1 MSELTDMNVI
11 KRMIYNRYRPL
22 TALDAVRKLIRNKED
37 TAQVFRLLFALRG
50 NSFDRNFKRFS
61 QTSVGQRVLAN
72 KEDLVDVLC
81 DRAYLESLPNGSL
94 GRTFLA
100 FMDDCGITPQG
111 LTEAANEA
119 GLGEIS
125 IPEDMHR
132 YGMRVRVQHDLWHVV
147 AGYGC
152 DGFGEV
158 CNVAYSY
165 PHTGNIGFMVIA
177 IAGGWN
183 YSKAF
188 PNEPIMAA
196 MWQGLKRGKATKW
209 LPATDWEAMLPLPL
223 SQVRAQ
229 LGIKDLPSKYIA
241 APAAIAQSRAAS
253 PVPA

>member
-1 MSELTDMNVI
+1 MNVI
-11 KRMIYNRYRPL
+11 SRLIYNRYRPL
-22 TALDAVRKLIRNKED
+22 VALDAIRKLIRNKED

-50 NSFDRNFKRFS
+50 NSFDRNFKRFAKS
-61 QTSVGQRVLAN
+61 PVGQRVLTN
-72 KEDLVDVLC
+72 KEDLVHVLC
-81 DRAYLESLPNGSL
+81 DRAYLESLPAGSL

-158 CNVAYSY
+158 CNVAFSY

-196 MWQGLKRGKATKW
+196 MWQGLKRGRATKW

-223 SQVRAQ
+223 SAVRAQ
-229 LGIKDLPSKYIA
+229 LNIRDLPSKYIA
-241 APAAIAQSRAAS
+241 APAAIAQSRSAS